1 MNEPVYLRPLEKED
15 LPRVKEWINS
25 PEIGKI
31 MGYLPVLS
39 NHEQLLWFEGIK
51 KLRTAY
57 VFAICEGQSGRHIG
71 NIGLGNIDY
80 VNRHGMLNIFIA
92 EAVERRK
99 GYGRI
104 AVRGLLD
111 FAFNRLNLNK
121 VYLQTS
127 PAFQEAI
134 RLYEALG
141 FTKEGS
147 MRQHY
152 LCDGV
157 YSDKLIYS
165 LLRSEYC
172 V

>member
-1 MNEPVYLRPLEKED
+1 MNEPAYLRPLEKED
-15 LPRVKEWINS
+15 LARVKDWINS
-25 PEIGKI
+25 PDIAKI

-57 VFAICEGQSGRHIG
+57 VFAICESESGRHIG
-71 NIGLGNIDY
+71 NIGLGNVDY

-92 EAVERRK
+92 EAVNRGR

-104 AVRGLLD
+104 AVRGLLS

-127 PAFQEAI
+127 PAFHEAI
-134 RLYEALG
+134 RLYEGLG
-141 FTKEGS
+141 FTKEGA